1 MDPLASD
8 DTLESSTVFK
18 INFSSPRYNC
28 QHNPRGACRD
38 LGLEV
43 GGQDGEHE
51 DEEGG
56 GG

>member
-8 DTLESSTVFK
+8 DTLESSTAFK
-18 INFSSPRYNC
+18 INFSCLRYNC
-28 QHNPRGACRD
+28 QHNPGGACRD
-38 LGLEV
+38 PGLEV
-43 GGQDGEHE
+43 GGQHGEHE

>member
-8 DTLESSTVFK
+8 DTLESSSASK

-43 GGQDGEHE
+43 GGQHGEHE

>member
-8 DTLESSTVFK
+8 DTLESSTAFK

-43 GGQDGEHE
+43 GGQNGEHE